1 MKKMSVSRELKTFEG
16 SVEEAILKTAL
27 TDLVT
32 YDFANLVIEACNA
45 LKPVSFV
52 NADVLIQSVYLEE
65 SKEKIYDADSLEDLK
80 PDSTNV
86 EYTFVAYDQLF
97 NTGMVKEL
105 IDHGIGELREECK
118 PAVLAILTFLRGELF
133 LSLLVGHFNDVGI

>member
-1 MKKMSVSRELKTFEG
+1 M
-16 SVEEAILKTAL
+16 EEAVLKTAL

-65 SKEKIYDADSLEDLK
+65 SKEKIYAADSLEDLK

-97 NTGMVKEL
+97 NTGIVKEL
-105 IDHGIGELREECK
+105 IDHGIGELREEWK
-118 PAVLAILTFLRGELF
+118 PAVLAILKFLRESITRKLC
-133 LSLLVGHFNDVGI
+133 LQ